1 MLQKSNEKK
10 INKNLIVTEKEEKCF
25 DHVTHV
31 GYVKN

>member
-1 MLQKSNEKK
+1 MKKKK